1 MTDHL
6 SRDSRTFLTKT
17 LAALTIVIG
26 ATGAQAQAGP
36 QPTDYAL
43 EQFGSPPPTPTGPL
57 AEPVQAALR
66 HLIDK
71 SFD

>member
-26 ATGAQAQAGP
+26 ATGAQAQA
-36 QPTDYAL
+36 A
-43 EQFGSPPPTPTGPL
+43 
-57 AEPVQAALR
+57 PVRLNDDTVQ
-66 HLIDK
+66 
-71 SFD
+71 